1 MKLELW
7 NDYDREAIHDIF
19 SPDTV
24 FTPQAGTWGLQGIIQ
39 VPDRPGDY
47 IFIVTFGQSQGEHK
61 FAESITDD
69 GVLTWQSQPRQ
80 DLRERRILDFI
91 SHNEDINSIYL
102 FLRTTNEMEYTF
114 LGPLRY
120 LTHDAVLEKP
130 VYFQWQILEWPIP
143 LEVRAR
149 MRLDL
154 EKSSG
159 HAQGDFEGE
168 KSAGLTLTGKPAPP
182 NRRGSRTESFRGG
195 KRSHNPDADA
205 RNHIL
210 GAAGEKLVL
219 EYERR
224 SLIDAGRSDL
234 ADRVV
239 HVSQEEGDGAGYDI
253 RSFTSDEEVKYIEVK
268 TTSGSGQTDFF
279 MSANELKFSQ
289 VHSENY
295 YLYRVYGCSPG
306 KEGASFYVQRGPVDS
321 SYVIAPTHFRVRLS
335 DSSEES

>member
-19 SPDTV
+19 SPDTA
-24 FTPQAGTWGLQGIIQ
+24 FTPQAGTWGLWGIVG

-47 IFIVTFGQSQGEHK
+47 VLMVTYGQSQGEHT
-61 FAESITDD
+61 FEEAITDN

-80 DLRERRILDFI
+80 NFQSSAIQDLM
-91 SHNEDINSIYL
+91 SHDEDVNSIYL
-102 FLRTTNEMEYTF
+102 FLRTTHARDYTF

-120 LTHDAVLEKP
+120 LTHDAVRENP

-143 LEVRAR
+143 SEVRAR

-154 EKSSG
+154 EESSE
-159 HAQGDFEGE
+159 HAQGDSEGE

-224 SLIDAGRSDL
+224 SLIEAGRSDL

-253 RSFTSDEEVKYIEVK
+253 RSFTSNEELKYIEVK

-279 MSANELKFSQ
+279 MSTNELKFSQ

-295 YLYRVYGCSPG
+295 YLYRVYGCSPDRAT
-306 KEGASFYVQRGPVDS
+306 ASFYVQRGPVDS
-321 SYVIAPTHFRVRLS
+321 SFVMAPTHFRVKLS
-335 DSSEES
+335 DSSEKS